1 MISTRELIKKEAILA
16 GVVLLGFG
24 LHLLT
29 LAALGKALFA
39 NQIVWAYAANIALAA
54 LILGYLL
61 KAPAKYQ
68 NSLGFLFMLGS
79 FLKFAIFFLFFAPLY
94 KSDGRIDN
102 YEFSTFFV
110 PYVLCLILETTL
122 LINKLNR
129 E

>member
-1 MISTRELIKKEAILA
+1 MTSTRELIKKEAILA
-16 GVVLLGFG
+16 GVVLLGFV
-24 LHLLT
+24 LHLLI

-39 NQIVWAYAANIALAA
+39 NHLVWAYVANTVLAS

-110 PYVLCLILETTL
+110 PYALCLILETTL